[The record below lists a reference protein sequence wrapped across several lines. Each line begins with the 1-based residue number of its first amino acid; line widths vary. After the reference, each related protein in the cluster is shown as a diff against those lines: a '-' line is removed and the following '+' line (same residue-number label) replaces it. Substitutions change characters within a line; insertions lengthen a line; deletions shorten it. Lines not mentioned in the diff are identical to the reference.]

1 MKKFLSLFIVAI
13 AFSSCQDDVKF
24 NNPGLQGL
32 KDDVFWRANDVR
44 AYVNETGALT
54 INAYTE
60 FEILTMQTTSANPNT
75 YPLGTSDS
83 KKVTFEYS
91 LSGNTI
97 TYVTGTG
104 IGSGEIKITEYDS
117 VNATVSG
124 TFKFNAM
131 NVDGNPLGGPI
142 LNFQYGA
149 FYKVKIFPTE

>member
-1 MKKFLSLFIVAI
+1 MKKFLLLFSVAI

-24 NNPGLQGL
+24 NNPGMQGL
-32 KDDVFWRANDVR
+32 KDDVLWNANDVR
-44 AYVNETGALT
+44 AYVSATGALT

-60 FEILTMQTTSANPNT
+60 FEILTMQTTSVNPNT
-75 YPLGTSDS
+75 YTLGTSDS
-83 KKVTFEYS
+83 DKVTFEYT
-91 LSGNTI
+91 LSGNTT
-97 TYVTGTG
+97 TYLTGVG

-117 VNATVSG
+117 VNATITG

-149 FYKVKIFPTE
+149 FYKVQIFPAQ